1 LNPPRPALDPAPSG
15 SGRDATVAEIFEAAV
30 GHQQRGDLAEAE
42 RLYRIVLSRTPGDFS
57 ALYHL
62 GLVCAHRGRLNEG
75 ARLVRRALRRNP
87 ASAAAHNDLGAML
100 KLLGRLDEAAAAF
113 ATALAHDSG
122 SAKAHYNLGATER
135 ALGRIEPALEHFRRA
150 LAADPGLVSAHGDL
164 GVALADLGR
173 LDEALSH
180 CERALAL
187 DPGNFTI
194 RINLGKILQALGRPA
209 EALACF
215 EAALPPEAGQKGPGH
230 AAPGPT
236 DLHARIG
243 MLRLQLGRLEP
254 ACDAFRL
261 ALAGNPDF
269 AEVHCNLGVALLAL
283 HRPDEA
289 IACLERSIALKPGMA
304 EAHNDLGNALQEV
317 GEHQRAVG
325 CYRAA
330 LARRPDY
337 VDAYN
342 NLGVALAAL
351 GRHDNALAVYHAAL
365 AVAPS
370 SAEAHNN
377 IGTALTALGREQE
390 ALGWF
395 HKTLAIDPS
404 HAGALA
410 NAGNALKAL
419 GRLDEACALL
429 ERAIALDPRVPR
441 FYQSL
446 TECRPVPADDP
457 LRGALEALA
466 RDIAAV
472 PPPERIPLHF
482 ALAKVYDDAT
492 ETERAF
498 AQLCAGNALKRQTIA
513 YDEAATL
520 GGLERTRALF
530 TPAFL
535 RARAGSGAP
544 GAAPVFVVGMPRS
557 GTTLIEQIL
566 ASHPL
571 VFGAGE
577 LECLPLAVAALTER
591 ERGAGEFPELL
602 GSLGAAGWR
611 ALGEDYLRVT
621 AALAP
626 AAARITDKLPLN
638 FVHLGLIHLALPDAR
653 IVHVRRDPLDTCLSC
668 FSKVF
673 TGNQPY
679 AYDLGELGRY
689 YRAYDGLMAHWRG
702 LLPDGVMLELRYE
715 DVVADLEPQARRLL
729 AHCGLAWDDACLA
742 FHKTARPVRT
752 ASLVQV
758 RQPLYRDALGRAQR
772 YRGLLGPLLEAL
784 AGP

>member
-1 LNPPRPALDPAPSG
+1 MNPPRPALDPASAG
-15 SGRDATVAEIFEAAV
+15 SRRDAPVAEIFEAAV

-42 RLYRIVLSRTPGDFS
+42 RLYRIVLSKTPGDFS

-75 ARLVRRALRRNP
+75 ARLVRRALRRNSG
-87 ASAAAHNDLGAML
+87 SAAAHNDLGAML

-113 ATALAHDSG
+113 TTALAQAPDF
-122 SAKAHYNLGATER
+122 AKAHYNLGATMR
-135 ALGRIEPALEHFRRA
+135 ALGRIEPALDHFRQA
-150 LAADPGLVSAHGDL
+150 LAADPGLVSAHSDL

-173 LDEALSH
+173 FDEALPH

-187 DPGNFTI
+187 DPGNLTL
-194 RINLGKILQALGRPA
+194 RVNLGKILQALGRLE

-215 EAALPPEAGQKGPGH
+215 EAALPPESSPAG
-230 AAPGPT
+230 AGPT

-254 ACDAFRL
+254 ACEAFRL
-261 ALAGNPDF
+261 ALAGSPDF

-304 EAHNDLGNALQEV
+304 EAHNDLGNALQQV
-317 GEHQRAVG
+317 GEHQRAVA

-365 AVAPS
+365 AVAPN

-377 IGTALTALGREQE
+377 IGTALAALGREDE

-395 HKTLAIDPS
+395 AKTLAIDPR

-482 ALAKVYDDAT
+482 ALAKVYDDAA

-520 GGLERTRALF
+520 GRLERTRALF
-530 TPAFL
+530 TPEFL
-535 RARAGSGAP
+535 RERAGIGAP
-544 GAAPVFVVGMPRS
+544 GAAPVFIVGMPRS

-577 LECLPLAVAALTER
+577 LECMPEAVAALTER
-591 ERGAGEFPELL
+591 ERAAGLFPELL
-602 GSLGAAGWR
+602 GSLGADGWR
-611 ALGEDYLRVT
+611 ALGKDYLRVT

-626 AAARITDKLPLN
+626 AASRITDKLPLN
-638 FVHLGLIHLALPDAR
+638 FVHVGLIHLALPDAR

-689 YRAYDGLMAHWRG
+689 YRAYEKLMAHWRA
-702 LLPDGVMLELRYE
+702 LLPDGVMLELHYE
-715 DVVADLEPQARRLL
+715 DVVADLEPQARRLV
-729 AHCGLAWDDACLA
+729 AHCGLAWDDSCLA
-742 FHKTARPVRT
+742 FHKSARTVRT

-772 YRGLLGPLLEAL
+772 YRGLLGPLLDAL